1 MHNPIKSCF
10 KGTLKKG
17 ATLLAA
23 IGLSAGV
30 TLAQAQSPSPD
41 MQKLQQMMGQQISLM
56 KPELQ
61 QKVKALS
68 PQTKKLLLQIYGQH
82 SRHSNQV
89 TLRQVMHE
97 VLSDYHSMV
106 TGVLTDNPEQAA
118 DSARRLA
125 NHRIPIGGLVP
136 YLDIK
141 FVSDEGLSALAGF
154 NDAVEGNAKRLAAA
168 ADEGDMIKAAALVG
182 DITQGC
188 FSCHTIFRGVPG
200 KSALL
205 N

>member
-1 MHNPIKSCF
+1 MYKPGKEIKAIAR
-10 KGTLKKG
+10 KAVALT
-17 ATLLAA
+17 AA
-23 IGLSAGV
+23 LGLSAGIG
-30 TLAQAQSPSPD
+30 LAQAQPAGPD
-41 MQKLQQMMGQQISLM
+41 MQKLQQMMNQQISLM

-68 PQTKKLLLQIYGQH
+68 PKTKKLLLKIYSQH
-82 SRHSNQV
+82 NRHSNQI

-125 NHRIPIGGLVP
+125 NHRIPVGGLIP
-136 YLDIK
+136 YLDMK
-141 FVSDEGLSALAGF
+141 FINDDGLASLAGF

-168 ADEGDMIKAAALVG
+168 ADEGDMVKASALVG
-182 DITQGC
+182 EITTGC
-188 FSCHTIFRGVPG
+188 FGCHTIFRGVPG
-200 KSALL
+200 KSDLL
-205 N
+205 R

>member
-1 MHNPIKSCF
+1 MQNPIKQF
-10 KGTLKKG
+10 QGTIKKG
-17 ATLLAA
+17 AVLLAA
-23 IGLSAGV
+23 ISLSASV
-30 TLAQAQSPSPD
+30 SVAQAQNAAPD

-82 SRHSNQV
+82 TRHSNKV

-97 VLSDYHSMV
+97 VLSDYNSMV

-125 NHRIPIGGLVP
+125 DHRIPIGGLVP
-136 YLDIK
+136 YLDLK
-141 FVSDEGLSALAGF
+141 FVNDEGLSALAGF

-168 ADEGDMIKAAALVG
+168 ADEGDMIKASALVG

-205 N
+205 R

>member
-1 MHNPIKSCF
+1 MQNPIKQF
-10 KGTLKKG
+10 QGTIKKG
-17 ATLLAA
+17 AVLLAA
-23 IGLSAGV
+23 ISLSASV
-30 TLAQAQSPSPD
+30 SVAQAQNAAPN

-61 QKVKALS
+61 EKVKALS

-82 SRHSNQV
+82 TRHSNKV

-106 TGVLTDNPEQAA
+106 TGVLTDNAEQAA

-141 FVSDEGLSALAGF
+141 FVNDEGLSALAGF

-168 ADEGDMIKAAALVG
+168 ADEGDMIKASALVG

-188 FSCHTIFRGVPG
+188 FSCHSIFRGVPG

-205 N
+205 R

>member
-1 MHNPIKSCF
+1 
-10 KGTLKKG
+10 
-17 ATLLAA
+17 
-23 IGLSAGV
+23 
-30 TLAQAQSPSPD
+30 
-41 MQKLQQMMGQQISLM
+41 MQQLQQQLMNRQVGLM

-61 QKVKALS
+61 KKIKALS

-82 SRHSNQV
+82 SRHSNKV

-97 VLSDYHSMV
+97 VLADYHSMV
-106 TGVLTDNPEQAA
+106 AGVLTDNPEQAA

-125 NHRIPIGGLVP
+125 DHRIPIGGLVP

-141 FVSDEGLSALAGF
+141 FVNDEGLSALAGF

-182 DITQGC
+182 DITEGC

-200 KSALL
+200 RSELL
-205 N
+205 R

>member
-1 MHNPIKSCF
+1 MQNPIKLF
-10 KGTLKKG
+10 QRTIKTG
-17 ATLLAA
+17 AVLLAA
-23 IGLSAGV
+23 IGLSASINV
-30 TLAQAQSPSPD
+30 AQAQNTGPD
-41 MQKLQQMMGQQISLM
+41 MQKLQQMMKQQISLM

-61 QKVKALS
+61 KKVKALS

-82 SRHSNQV
+82 TRHSNKV

-97 VLSDYHSMV
+97 VLSDYQSMV

-125 NHRIPIGGLVP
+125 DHRIPVGGLVP

-141 FVSDEGLSALAGF
+141 FVNDEGLSTLVGF

-168 ADEGDMIKAAALVG
+168 ADEGDMIKASALVG

-188 FSCHTIFRGVPG
+188 FGCHTIFRGVPG

-205 N
+205 R

>member
-1 MHNPIKSCF
+1 MQNPIKQIQ
-10 KGTLKKG
+10 GTIKKG
-17 ATLLAA
+17 AVLLAA

-30 TLAQAQSPSPD
+30 TMAQAQNAAPD

-82 SRHSNQV
+82 TRHSKQV

-97 VLSDYHSMV
+97 VLSDYNSMV

-136 YLDIK
+136 YLDMK
-141 FVSDEGLSALAGF
+141 FVNDEGLSALAGF

-168 ADEGDMIKAAALVG
+168 ADEGDMIRASALVG

-188 FSCHTIFRGVPG
+188 FSCHSVFRGVPG
-200 KSALL
+200 KSAMLR
-205 N
+205 

>member
-1 MHNPIKSCF
+1 MQNPIKQF
-10 KGTLKKG
+10 QGTIKKG
-17 ATLLAA
+17 AVLLAA
-23 IGLSAGV
+23 ISLSASV
-30 TLAQAQSPSPD
+30 SVAQAQNAAPD

-82 SRHSNQV
+82 TRHSNKV

-97 VLSDYHSMV
+97 VLSDYNSMV

-136 YLDIK
+136 YLDLK
-141 FVSDEGLSALAGF
+141 FVNDEGLSALAGF

-168 ADEGDMIKAAALVG
+168 ADEGDMIKASALVG

-188 FSCHTIFRGVPG
+188 FSCHSIFRGVPG

-205 N
+205 R

>member
-1 MHNPIKSCF
+1 MQNPIKQF
-10 KGTLKKG
+10 QGTIKKG
-17 ATLLAA
+17 AVLLAA
-23 IGLSAGV
+23 ITLSASV
-30 TLAQAQSPSPD
+30 SVVQAQNAAPD

-61 QKVKALS
+61 EKVKALS

-82 SRHSNQV
+82 TRHSDKV

-106 TGVLTDNPEQAA
+106 TGVLTDNAEQAA

-141 FVSDEGLSALAGF
+141 FVNDEGLSALAGF

-168 ADEGDMIKAAALVG
+168 ADEGDMIKASALVG

-188 FSCHTIFRGVPG
+188 FSCHSIFRGVPG

-205 N
+205 R

>member
-1 MHNPIKSCF
+1 MHKPGNEIKAIV
-10 KGTLKKG
+10 KKAIALTAALG
-17 ATLLAA
+17 LTATV
-23 IGLSAGV
+23 G
-30 TLAQAQSPSPD
+30 LAQAQD
-41 MQKLQQMMGQQISLM
+41 ADAKMQKLQKMMNQQIALM

-68 PQTKKLLLQIYGQH
+68 PKTKKLLLQIYGQH
-82 SRHSNQV
+82 TRHSNQV

-125 NHRIPIGGLVP
+125 NHRIPVGGLIP
-136 YLDIK
+136 YLDMK
-141 FVSDEGLSALAGF
+141 FINDDGLASLAGF

-168 ADEGDMIKAAALVG
+168 ADEGDMVKAASLVG
-182 DITQGC
+182 EITTGC
-188 FSCHTIFRGVPG
+188 FGCHTIFRGVPG
-200 KSALL
+200 KSDLL
-205 N
+205 R

>member
-1 MHNPIKSCF
+1 MQNPIKQF
-10 KGTLKKG
+10 QGTIKKG
-17 ATLLAA
+17 AVLLAA
-23 IGLSAGV
+23 ISLSASV
-30 TLAQAQSPSPD
+30 SVAQAQNAAPD

-61 QKVKALS
+61 EKVKALS

-82 SRHSNQV
+82 TRHSNKV

-106 TGVLTDNPEQAA
+106 TGVLTDNAEQAA

-141 FVSDEGLSALAGF
+141 FVNDEGLSALAGF

-168 ADEGDMIKAAALVG
+168 ADEGDMIKASALVG
-182 DITQGC
+182 DITKGC
-188 FSCHTIFRGVPG
+188 FSCHSIFRGVPG

-205 N
+205 R

>member
-1 MHNPIKSCF
+1 MHKPAKEIKAIVR
-10 KGTLKKG
+10 KTIAL
-17 ATLLAA
+17 TAA
-23 IGLSAGV
+23 LGLSASIG
-30 TLAQAQSPSPD
+30 LAQAQPDKPD
-41 MQKLQQMMGQQISLM
+41 MQKLQQMMSQQIGLM

-68 PQTKKLLLQIYGQH
+68 PKTKQLLLKIYSQH
-82 SRHSNQV
+82 NRHSQQV

-125 NHRIPIGGLVP
+125 NHRIPVGGLIP
-136 YLDIK
+136 YLDMK
-141 FVSDEGLSALAGF
+141 FINDDGLASLAGF

-168 ADEGDMIKAAALVG
+168 ADEGDLIKAASLVG
-182 DITQGC
+182 EITTGC
-188 FSCHTIFRGVPG
+188 FGCHTIFRGVPG
-200 KSALL
+200 KSDLL
-205 N
+205 R

>member
-1 MHNPIKSCF
+1 MQNPIKQF
-10 KGTLKKG
+10 QGTIKKS
-17 ATLLAA
+17 AVLLAA
-23 IGLSAGV
+23 IGLSASV
-30 TLAQAQSPSPD
+30 AVAQPQSAAPD

-82 SRHSNQV
+82 TRHSNKV

-97 VLSDYHSMV
+97 VLSDYNSMV
-106 TGVLTDNPEQAA
+106 TGVLTDNSEQAA

-125 NHRIPIGGLVP
+125 DHRIPIGGLVP
-136 YLDIK
+136 YLDLK
-141 FVSDEGLSALAGF
+141 FVNDEGLSALAGF

-168 ADEGDMIKAAALVG
+168 ADEGDMIKASALVG

-188 FSCHTIFRGVPG
+188 FSCHSIFRGVPG

-205 N
+205 R

>member
-1 MHNPIKSCF
+1 MQNPIKQF
-10 KGTLKKG
+10 QGTIKKG
-17 ATLLAA
+17 AVLLAA
-23 IGLSAGV
+23 ISLSASV
-30 TLAQAQSPSPD
+30 SVAQAQNAAPD

-61 QKVKALS
+61 EKVKALS

-82 SRHSNQV
+82 TRHSNKV

-106 TGVLTDNPEQAA
+106 TGVLTDNAEQAA

-141 FVSDEGLSALAGF
+141 FVNDEGLSALAGF

-168 ADEGDMIKAAALVG
+168 ADEGDMIKASALVG

-188 FSCHTIFRGVPG
+188 FSCHSIFRGVPG

-205 N
+205 R

>member
-1 MHNPIKSCF
+1 MS
-10 KGTLKKG
+10 
-17 ATLLAA
+17 
-23 IGLSAGV
+23 LSASV
-30 TLAQAQSPSPD
+30 SVAQAQNAAPD

-61 QKVKALS
+61 EKVKALS

-82 SRHSNQV
+82 TRHSNKV

-106 TGVLTDNPEQAA
+106 TGVLTDNAEQAA

-141 FVSDEGLSALAGF
+141 FVNDEGLSALAGF

-168 ADEGDMIKAAALVG
+168 ADEGDMIKASALVG
-182 DITQGC
+182 DITKGC
-188 FSCHTIFRGVPG
+188 FSCHSIFRGVPG

-205 N
+205 R

>member
-1 MHNPIKSCF
+1 MQNPIKQF
-10 KGTLKKG
+10 QGTIKKG
-17 ATLLAA
+17 AVLLAA
-23 IGLSAGV
+23 ISLSASV
-30 TLAQAQSPSPD
+30 SVAQAQNAAPD

-61 QKVKALS
+61 EKVKALS

-82 SRHSNQV
+82 TRHSDKV

-106 TGVLTDNPEQAA
+106 TGVLTDNAEQAA

-141 FVSDEGLSALAGF
+141 FVNDEGLSALAGF

-168 ADEGDMIKAAALVG
+168 ADEGDMIKASALVG

-188 FSCHTIFRGVPG
+188 FSCHSIFRGVPG

-205 N
+205 R

>member
-1 MHNPIKSCF
+1 MQNPIKQF
-10 KGTLKKG
+10 QGTIKKG
-17 ATLLAA
+17 AVLLAA
-23 IGLSAGV
+23 ITLSASV
-30 TLAQAQSPSPD
+30 SVVQAQNAAPD

-61 QKVKALS
+61 EKVKALS

-82 SRHSNQV
+82 TRHSNKV

-106 TGVLTDNPEQAA
+106 TGVLTDNAEQAA

-141 FVSDEGLSALAGF
+141 FVNDEGLSALAGF

-168 ADEGDMIKAAALVG
+168 ADEGDMIKASALVG

-188 FSCHTIFRGVPG
+188 FSCHSIFRGVPG

-205 N
+205 R